1 MASERARR
9 VRTWARV
16 VVVVTGAALALWG
29 FVIEPSRLIVR
40 RVALQIPQLP
50 PLRIAVISD
59 LHAGANFID
68 REKVQRVVAET
79 NALGADLIVLLGDY
93 LNNGA
98 NPDTN
103 RTPEVGGYLD
113 PALVATDLGELR
125 ARHGVYAVL
134 GNHDWW
140 LDGERIATLL
150 GAQQIRVLE
159 DEATAIDLAGT
170 PLYLVG
176 LGDFSTRTPHVAR
189 VLATL
194 PAGAAIVALTHSP
207 DLFPEI
213 PSRVAL
219 TLAGHT
225 HGGQVAIPLLGR
237 PIVPLLRTRYT
248 HGHIEEHGHHLYV
261 TTGIGTSLVPVRLG
275 NPPEIVLLTIR
286 Q

>member
-1 MASERARR
+1 MTSERARR
-9 VRTWARV
+9 LRLWARLV
-16 VVVVTGAALALWG
+16 FVGVTAALALWG
-29 FVIEPSRLIVR
+29 FAIEPSRLIVR
-40 RVALQIPQLP
+40 AVALQIPQLP

-68 REKVQRVVAET
+68 RAKVQRVVAET
-79 NALGADLIVLLGDY
+79 NALDADLIVLLGDY

-113 PALVATDLGELR
+113 PALVATDLGQLR
-125 ARHGVYAVL
+125 ARHGVFAVL

-140 LDGERIATLL
+140 LDGERIASLL

-159 DEATAIDLAGT
+159 DEATAIAIEGQ

-189 VLATL
+189 TLATV

-213 PSRVAL
+213 PPRVAL

-225 HGGQVAIPLLGR
+225 HGGQVALPLVGR
-237 PIVPLLRTRYT
+237 PIVPLLRTHYT
-248 HGHIEEHGHHLYV
+248 HGHIEEQGHHLYV
-261 TTGIGTSLVPVRLG
+261 TTGIGTSLVPVRFG